1 MDVFGLDAVSCFPVV
16 HTIIPFCVLR
26 VSGALPSKAARGW
39 SVALQQ
45 SPAGPIWVTPPASAG
60 FRYDQ
65 E

>member
-1 MDVFGLDAVSCFPVV
+1 MNVFGLATVSCFPVV
-16 HTIIPFCVLR
+16 HTIIPFYVFW

-39 SVALQQ
+39 SVA
-45 SPAGPIWVTPPASAG
+45 PAGPVWVTPPTSAR